1 MNTIL
6 TIRKRLAQGY
16 THVYYPW
23 EAGADFE
30 KQITDESWCAKSI
43 NEAIENICSERGVA
57 LIDYDMIGHSCFV
70 WDLQEELDDRSE
82 YLKQR
87 FIDSFA
93 PAQEENAHPDLCAIR
108 VDDNPEYMGW
118 VDRREEWNGHV
129 LQPGTWLFPSG
140 EFLRIEKA
148 FE

>member
-16 THVYYPW
+16 THVYYPH

-70 WDLQEELDDRSE
+70 WDLQEELDDRTSVCTRDCE
-82 YLKQR
+82 AGNIIE
-87 FIDSFA
+87 FFTTVGEA
-93 PAQEENAHPDLCAIR
+93 NAAIR
-108 VDDNPEYMGW
+108 EYEKT
-118 VDRREEWNGHV
+118 DRDE
-129 LQPGTWLFPSG
+129 GTYSPDFYEVAVRKEG
-140 EFLRIEKA
+140 VYVRHDG
-148 FE
+148 